1 LNPHRPSGGLTPGET
16 RFDLD
21 VLAQRVLFGAGRVG
35 ELPGVLSSLG
45 VRRALIVAT
54 RSAKQPAD
62 RLAGDLGPRVV
73 ARIHEV
79 VQHVPA
85 GEVAAALELVA
96 ATSPD
101 GIVALGGG
109 SATGLGK
116 AVAVRTGLPLVA
128 VPTTCSGS
136 EATPVYGV
144 TGEHKQTGRDP
155 RALPR
160 VAVYD
165 PALTVSMP
173 RELTATS
180 GLNAL
185 AHAVEALY
193 APGANP
199 VTDLLA
205 REAIRLL
212 GAALPV
218 AVDRGDDLP
227 ARTDALYAAYLAGWS
242 MATAGTALHHTLCH
256 VIGGTYAVD
265 HGALHAVLLPYVAAY
280 NAPAASDAM
289 AAVAG
294 ALGTSDGP
302 TALRRLAEELG
313 APTDLAS
320 LGLPEAALD
329 DAVARAITAVGRRNP
344 RTPDPASLRRMLD
357 DAYAGRPP
365 GHY

>member
-1 LNPHRPSGGLTPGET
+1 
-16 RFDLD
+16 
-21 VLAQRVLFGAGRVG
+21 VQAQHVVFGAGRVG
-35 ELPGVLSSLG
+35 EVPEVLRSLG
-45 VRRALIVAT
+45 VRRALLVAT

-62 RLAGDLGPRVV
+62 RLAIALGPSVV

-79 VQHVPA
+79 VQHVP
-85 GEVAAALELVA
+85 ERDVAAALGLVA

-101 GIVALGGG
+101 GIVTIGGG

-116 AVAVRTGLPLVA
+116 AVAVQTGLPLLA

-160 VAVYD
+160 VVVYD
-165 PALTVSMP
+165 PALTLSMP
-173 RELTATS
+173 REVTATS

-199 VTDLLA
+199 VTGLLA
-205 REAIRLL
+205 REAVRLL

-218 AVDRGDDLP
+218 AVARGDDLP
-227 ARTDALYAAYLAGWS
+227 ARTDALYATYLAGWS
-242 MATAGTALHHTLCH
+242 MAIAGTALHHALCH

-280 NAPAASDAM
+280 NAPAAPDAM
-289 AAVAG
+289 AAVAH
-294 ALGTSDGP
+294 ALGTSDAP
-302 TALRRLAEELG
+302 AALRSLAEELD

-320 LGLPEAALD
+320 LGLPEPALD
-329 DAVARAITAVGRRNP
+329 DAVARAITAVGPRNP
-344 RTPDPASLRRMLD
+344 RTADRASLRRMLD

-365 GHY
+365 GQY